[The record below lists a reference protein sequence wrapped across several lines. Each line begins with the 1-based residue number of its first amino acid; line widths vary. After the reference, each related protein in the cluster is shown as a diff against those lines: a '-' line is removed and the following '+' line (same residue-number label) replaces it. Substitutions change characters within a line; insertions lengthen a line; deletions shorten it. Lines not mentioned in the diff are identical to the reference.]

1 MNRASAQPAMLA
13 VAVALAS
20 APVYAH
26 RMDERYGAFLGSFLH
41 PMTSLDHGLAFL
53 ALGLLAG
60 QQSRAVASRL
70 IVTFVLGL
78 LLGAL
83 LSFCPIAGGSIAH
96 LTTVNI
102 ASVVVL
108 GGLVALARPLPL
120 PLSMTLA
127 GMFGLSHGF
136 ENASDA
142 ALELKSLKS
151 VAGVVTGGLVASAL
165 FAVVAAIMQTKAT
178 WLRVAVRVIGSWAA
192 AIGLIMLGF
201 QLRQAPVKECETPIT
216 GLAINCVNTYVL
228 HRKHPRPLGVG
239 GGQGEVIHLGPD
251 L

>member
-1 MNRASAQPAMLA
+1 MLA
-13 VAVALAS
+13 VVVALAS

-41 PMTSLDHGLAFL
+41 PLTSLDHGLAFV

-60 QQSRAVASRL
+60 QQCRAVASRL

-78 LLGAL
+78 LIGAL
-83 LSFCPIAGGSIAH
+83 LPLSAIAGGSIAH

-108 GGLVALARPLPL
+108 GGLVALARPLSL
-120 PLSMTLA
+120 PLFVALA
-127 GMFGLSHGF
+127 GLFGLSHGL
-136 ENASDA
+136 ENVSDA
-142 ALELKSLKS
+142 AVELKSLKS
-151 VAGVVTGGLVASAL
+151 VAGVVTAGLVASAL
-165 FAVVAAIMQTKAT
+165 FAVLAAIMQTQAA

-201 QLRQAPVKECETPIT
+201 QLR
-216 GLAINCVNTYVL
+216 
-228 HRKHPRPLGVG
+228 
-239 GGQGEVIHLGPD
+239 
-251 L
+251 